1 MANSILVSLGF
12 KQTND
17 NLSKVLDSVNSL
29 KLGVNDVVAST
40 KGLNSEVEKFSKTM
54 EHGKKFQSLQ
64 SIRAY
69 SNGIKDIFSGIRSI
83 VSSITDSFSKEFN
96 FVESFAAMGDKVA
109 KTSRLV
115 GFSVK
120 DYQAFGSAAQHA
132 GMSTE
137 DMDNA
142 LKRFNVELGKARS
155 GDKTSLKMFDAIL
168 GGKKLSGF
176 KDSVSLLEEV
186 ANGYT
191 KLASAEQ
198 KAFVTLGL
206 FGRGG
211 FKMSELLSGGE
222 SGVKELISAFDNAGG
237 GFSEKGAENAEKFN
251 DSLQKMRE
259 TINSLKIKVAEDVF
273 PTFIELFETVQKY
286 VKENSNELIPKFKTL
301 FLTISGTVKSILP
314 KIPKILDFVTAI
326 SPKVVVIGGVIASV
340 VPPLFSIVMGF
351 ATIAPLVAKIFA
363 AIKIGMNY
371 VWGIYAAVKL
381 LVIAVGGALLL
392 KIGAVIAGV
401 VGLAIAIR
409 SVIKNWNLVP
419 DAIDWVLNTVKES
432 VQWYANGIGSF
443 LNGIGEGIRDFVMGG
458 IDTIYGAVQKI
469 KGFLSGLFGG
479 FPDKVKSFFG
489 IGDVDVNLNT
499 SSAQSTLGAS
509 AAQAVQE
516 SRTTVTNRFAVDFKN
531 MPRGVVVTPPE
542 NGDFDY
548 SRGYVLGG
556 V

>member
-54 EHGKKFQSLQ
+54 EQGRKFQSLQ

-69 SNGIKDIFSGIRSI
+69 SNGLKDIFSGIKSV
-83 VSSITDSFSKEFN
+83 VSSITDSFIKEFN

-198 KAFVTLGL
+198 KAFVTQGL

-211 FKMSELLSGGE
+211 FKMPELLSGGE

-371 VWGIYAAVKL
+371 VWGIYAVVKL

-443 LNGIGEGIRDFVMGG
+443 FDGIGEGIRDFVMGG
-458 IDTIYGAVQKI
+458 LDTIYGAVQKI

-489 IGDVDVNLNT
+489 IQDSINSNNQ
-499 SSAQSTLGAS
+499 SSIQTLGAS

-531 MPRGVVVTPPE
+531 MPRGVVVTPPD
-542 NGDFDY
+542 NGDFDW